1 MKKRIL
7 SLIIA
12 MALAVGAV
20 VSLSS
25 CDVAD
30 VLLNALN
37 QSGNASG
44 SGGEL
49 ASGDEGAPDDT
60 PEDGSQ
66 NDNTGSTPAE
76 GDGAG
81 NTDPEGDVDE
91 SEDVEYIPGA
101 SDEAADADGLTS
113 VQRALLSTV
122 IVRCNFAVYNGFLSS
137 TSTELVNGSGVIY
150 TLDRE
155 AGDAIIIT
163 NYHVVYYK
171 GALTA
176 DKISDDINLYLYG
189 MEAEQYKIKAEF
201 VGGSL
206 TEDIAVLRVS
216 GSDVIRNSCALSVNI
231 GSSAS
236 ASVTDRVLAVG
247 NPEGDGISATEGII
261 SANDETIQ
269 MTAADGRTLISI
281 RVMRVDCG
289 INQGNSG
296 GGLYD
301 ADGRLIGIVNAKKT
315 GADID
320 NIGWALPIDRVKNL
334 VENILDH
341 CDGETVKNP
350 KKALVGITLK
360 AAAMGVTVDEVT
372 GDVKRYE
379 VVRVHE
385 ITDTCIIPDEIQVGD
400 RVLYTTVDGVR
411 LDADRVHK
419 VVDHLLTA
427 RVGSVLVIGIE
438 RGGETREITVTLT
451 DENFVE
457 IK

>member
-37 QSGNASG
+37 QSGNARG

-49 ASGDEGAPDDT
+49 GSGDEGAPDDT

-101 SDEAADADGLTS
+101 SDEAADADAMTS
-113 VQRALLSTV
+113 AQRALLSTV
-122 IVRCNFAVYNGFLSS
+122 IVRCNFAVYNEFLSS
-137 TSTELVNGSGVIY
+137 TRTELVNGSGVIY

-171 GALTA
+171 DALTA

-201 VGGSL
+201 IGGSL

-216 GSDVIRNSCALSVNI
+216 GSDVIKNSCALSVNI
-231 GSSAS
+231 GSSAA

-247 NPEGDGISATEGII
+247 NPEGDGFSVSDGII
-261 SANDETIQ
+261 SVNDETIQ
-269 MTAADGRTLISI
+269 MTAADGRTAISI

-301 ADGRLIGIVNAKKT
+301 AEGRLIGIVNAKKT
-315 GADID
+315 GSEID

-350 KKALVGITLK
+350 KKALIGITLY
-360 AAAMGVTVDEVT
+360 AATMGVTVDEVT
-372 GDVKRYE
+372 GDVRRYE
-379 VVRVHE
+379 VVRVYE

-419 VVDHLLTA
+419 VIDHLLCA
-427 RVGSVLVIGIE
+427 RVGSTLVIGIE
-438 RGGETREITVTLT
+438 RDGETREITITLT